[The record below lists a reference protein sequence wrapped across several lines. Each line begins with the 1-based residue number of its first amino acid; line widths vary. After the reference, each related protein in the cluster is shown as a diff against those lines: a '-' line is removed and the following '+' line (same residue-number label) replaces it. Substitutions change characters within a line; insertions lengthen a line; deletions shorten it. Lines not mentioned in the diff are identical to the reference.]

1 MDQLFDEMIG
11 TLVEAQN
18 AVREELE
25 AQERRPIRDSSSLRQ
40 LSRSVRSFSRQT
52 DSLLLLMVERGAPE
66 PLLER
71 VEDLFAFFRQAED
84 RIEGLLAEG
93 RSRSS
98 ARGRA

>member
-1 MDQLFDEMIG
+1 MDQLFDEMIA

-25 AQERRPIRDSSSLRQ
+25 AHQRQPIRDCGRLRQ
-40 LSRSVRSFSRQT
+40 LSRSVRSFAHQT
-52 DSLLLLMVERGAPE
+52 DSLLLMMVERGAPE

-71 VEDLFAFFRQAED
+71 VEDLFDFFRQVED
-84 RIEGLLAEG
+84 RIETLLAVG
-93 RSRSS
+93 RSRVN